1 MSLFDK
7 KFKQYLERSP
17 EYKALK
23 VKTEALE
30 AQVATMSKAMSD
42 IMRAY
47 SDLARIT
54 IDNRKSL
61 EEVFAFLTE
70 PYGELPEATDV
81 SATDPTSDMSD
92 EELAEYKRNLN

>member
-23 VKTEALE
+23 ARNDALE

-42 IMRAY
+42 VMRAY
-47 SDLARIT
+47 SDLARIS

-61 EEVFAFLTE
+61 EEVLAYLTE
-70 PYGELPEATDV
+70 PFGEVEA
-81 SATDPTSDMSD
+81 AAAEPTADMTP
-92 EELAEYKRNLN
+92 EELDEYKRNLN